1 MQQVDTIQLV
11 PKVSTIFSRVVHFFS
26 SSRISTPQPDQVVS
40 NIDWPDSDP
49 NSDPKSHYHERNE
62 QPISGGYNEA
72 FIVQYWTSYHLR

>member
-11 PKVSTIFSRVVHFFS
+11 PKASSVFNRVIRLFG
-26 SSRISTPQPDQVVS
+26 SSRLSIPQPDQLLS

-49 NSDPKSHYHERNE
+49 ASNPKQSYYGSDN
-62 QPISGGYNEA
+62 QPVSGGYNEA

>member
-1 MQQVDTIQLV
+1 MQQADTIQLV
-11 PKVSTIFSRVVHFFS
+11 PKASSVFNRVIRLFG
-26 SSRISTPQPDQVVS
+26 SSRYSAPQPDQILS

-49 NSDPKSHYHERNE
+49 ESKQTYCGSYK

>member
-11 PKVSTIFSRVVHFFS
+11 SKASSVFNRVIRLFG
-26 SSRISTPQPDQVVS
+26 SSRYSAPQPDQILI

-49 NSDPKSHYHERNE
+49 ESDSNQPYCGSYE